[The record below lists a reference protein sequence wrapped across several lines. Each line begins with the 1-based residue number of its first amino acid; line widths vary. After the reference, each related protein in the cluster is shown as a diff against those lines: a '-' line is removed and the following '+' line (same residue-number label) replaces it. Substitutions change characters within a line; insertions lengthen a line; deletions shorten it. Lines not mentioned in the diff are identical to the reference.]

1 MSDMHIGKQPIRA
14 NSKFYDR
21 SGNVGAASSILVA
34 AQNGEVEWIHPY
46 DAGLQGLQGT
56 QGVQGILG
64 TEGKH
69 PGVELEFDSSTS
81 TSNMSNGLMRFNTSN
96 QYQASQIIISNQDY
110 HGNGISAWVNTFDD
124 TTNPGDKGTLW
135 IYGSDDDQTW
145 DTNEFIIATVTDI
158 TSYFGYKVIDI
169 TIRQTNYG
177 FSDGDRVFLQ
187 FYAIG
192 DQGTQGI
199 QGVQGTQGVQGVQG
213 VQGTQ
218 GIQGVQGTQGIQGIT
233 GTEGQHAG
241 IPYEFSTSTSNADPG
256 NGKFRYNSQY
266 TWQTTR
272 IYIDDRAAGG
282 GADLQPWL
290 RTFDDSTDPNSK
302 GHLVIYGSDD
312 DQTWDSYELHIW
324 NITSVTEHT
333 GYFELAVTSVDTNYS
348 FSNGDICFLQFYR
361 TGDRG
366 LQGDA
371 ASVQGI
377 QGIKGNQG
385 VFGIQGDASTVQGLQ
400 GTQGRTGNQGRTG
413 IQGDASSV
421 QGLQGTQGIKGN
433 QGNLG
438 IQGDAASVQ
447 GLQGIQGTKGNQ
459 GILGVQGDAA
469 EVQGLQ
475 GIQGQLG
482 NQGILGIQGDAAS
495 VQGIQGTQGVIGF
508 SGTNNII
515 WERSANNITT
525 NSSSW
530 KRFKSDGTNNASYY
544 DFSGNAWWYFGGT
557 TNVTDYLDD
566 LRSQINGG
574 SKMYMTVNKFD
585 WSQYMVYEV
594 TAITLS
600 AGTASSGSSV
610 WRFSVSHISTHNIT
624 GTGSFSF
631 TNYDEYHFNFQVT
644 GAQGAQGVDGQ
655 YAGIGLQGLQGIQ
668 GRTGNQ
674 GRTGVQG
681 DAATVQGLQ
690 GIQGRLGNQGIL
702 GIQGDASSVQG
713 LQGVQGRTG
722 NQGNLGVQG
731 DAASVQGLTGVQ
743 GRRGF
748 QGHLGVQGDAASVQG
763 LQGTQGGGGNQGTTG
778 TGLQGDA
785 ASVQGLQGIQ
795 GRKGNQG
802 NYGVQGDAATV
813 QGLQGVQGR
822 TGSQGILGV
831 QGDAASVQ
839 GLQGG
844 QGVTGDQFTAQTY
857 TISVPG
863 GSGGGYY
870 INGVSRDDLFLIR
883 GQRYVFDQSSST
895 NNNHPIRLS
904 TTSNGTH
911 AGGTQYTSGWTY
923 TGTAGSNGEAV
934 FVVPFDAPNTL
945 YYYCA
950 NHSGMAGSASISIR
964 NLNAEDLQGIKGN
977 QGDDGVQ
984 GDAASVQGLQGNIG
998 AGSQGAAGPQGNAAN
1013 VQGIQGPQ
1021 GVQGNNGLQGIYG
1034 VQGRTGAG
1042 NQGADGSQGI
1052 TGAGLQGDAASVQGL
1067 QGTQGDFG
1075 VQGQVGLP
1083 VKSGVYNIVVHSS
1096 QSSYGTPSSLPSGS
1110 FAFNGFRASSTSQ
1123 VFVSVFDAQ
1132 GRNFVPWST
1141 SNFPADLELQFKSG
1155 SYWTYFR
1162 FKATSRGSITHGSG
1176 GNPSFYAVNVS
1187 SATYSN
1193 TNTQMHQWYYA
1204 VNGNGSIG
1212 GSDPGTGTANGWLM
1226 TFGPAPGLQGVQGGE
1241 GPQGGTGL
1249 QGLDGFGLQ
1258 GSLGI
1263 QGIQGTDGTGLQG
1276 IQGAD
1281 ASAIA
1286 AQGAPGPQ
1294 GLTGAG
1300 SQGAIGTQGD
1310 AASVQGIQGPS
1321 GSVGGDTV
1329 STPLAIALAAA
1340 L

>member
-56 QGVQGILG
+56 QGVQGTQGILG

-69 PGVELEFDSSTS
+69 PGVELEYDVSTS
-81 TSNMSNGLMRFNTSN
+81 ASNFVSGQIRFNNSN
-96 QYQASQIIISNQDY
+96 LFSATQIIISNQDV
-110 HGNGISAWVNTFDD
+110 HGNGISSWVNTFDD
-124 TTNPGDKGTLW
+124 STNPGDLGTLW
-135 IYGSDDDQTW
+135 IYGSDDNQTW
-145 DTNEFIIATVTDI
+145 DKNEYVLATVNGL
-158 TSYFGYKVIDI
+158 TSYPGYKVIDI
-169 TIRQTNYG
+169 TVKTTSYS
-177 FSDGDRVFLQ
+177 FSDGDHLFLQ

-192 DQGTQGI
+192 DQG
-199 QGVQGTQGVQGVQG
+199 VQG

-218 GIQGVQGTQGIQGIT
+218 GTQGTT
-233 GTEGQHAG
+233 GTEGQQAG
-241 IPYEFSTSTSNADPG
+241 IPFEFNSSNSASDPG
-256 NGKFRYNSQY
+256 SGKFRYSNPTFQY
-266 TWQTTR
+266 LSTR
-272 IYIDDRAAGG
+272 IYIDDQALG
-282 GADLQPWL
+282 GADVQPWL
-290 RTFDDSTDPNSK
+290 RTFDDSTNPNSK

-312 DQTWDSYELHIW
+312 NQTWDDSELHIW
-324 NITSVTEHT
+324 NITSVTEQT
-333 GYFELAVTSVDTNYS
+333 GYFEIVVTAVDTNSS
-348 FSNGDICFLQFYR
+348 FSNGQTCFLQFYR

-377 QGIKGNQG
+377 QGRYGNQG
-385 VFGIQGDASTVQGLQ
+385 VYGL
-400 GTQGRTGNQGRTG
+400 
-413 IQGDASSV
+413 QGDASSV
-421 QGLQGTQGIKGN
+421 QGLQGTQGRIGN
-433 QGNLG
+433 QGRTG

-447 GLQGIQGTKGNQ
+447 GLQGIQGRTGNQ
-459 GILGVQGDAA
+459 GVYGIQGDAST
-469 EVQGLQ
+469 VQGLQ
-475 GIQGQLG
+475 GIQGRTG
-482 NQGILGIQGDAAS
+482 NQGILGIQGDASS
-495 VQGIQGTQGVIGF
+495 VQGLQGGQGVIGF

-515 WERSANNITT
+515 WEKSVTSINT
-525 NSSSW
+525 NSW
-530 KRFKSDGTNNASYY
+530 KRFTSDGTTAATYY
-544 DFSGNAWWYFGGT
+544 DFSGNAWWYYGGT
-557 TNVTDYLDD
+557 TTVVDYLDD

-600 AGTASSGSSV
+600 SGSATSGSSV
-610 WRFSVSHISTHNIT
+610 WRFSVSHISTHNVT

-631 TNYDEYHFNFQVT
+631 TSYDEYHFNFQVT

-674 GRTGVQG
+674 GRTGIQG
-681 DAATVQGLQ
+681 DAASVQGLQ
-690 GIQGRLGNQGIL
+690 GIQGRTGNQGIL

-713 LQGVQGRTG
+713 LQGIQGRTG
-722 NQGNLGVQG
+722 NQGNLGIQG

-748 QGHLGVQGDAASVQG
+748 QGNLGIQGDAASVQG
-763 LQGTQGGGGNQGTTG
+763 LQGTQGRGGNQGTIG

-785 ASVQGLQGIQ
+785 ASVQGLQGTQ
-795 GRKGNQG
+795 GRTGNQG
-802 NYGVQGDAATV
+802 RTGIQGDAASV
-813 QGLQGVQGR
+813 QGLQGVQGI

-844 QGVTGDQFTAQTY
+844 QGLTGDQFTAQTY

-863 GSGGGYY
+863 GTGGGFWV
-870 INGVSRDDLFLIR
+870 NGVSRDTLYLIR
-883 GQRYVFDQSSST
+883 GQKYVFDQSAST

-911 AGGTQYTSGWTY
+911 AGGSQYTTGWTY
-923 TGTAGSNGEAV
+923 TGTAGTNGEGV
-934 FVVPFDAPNTL
+934 FIVPFDAPSTL
-945 YYYCA
+945 YYYCP
-950 NHSGMAGSASISIR
+950 NHSGMGASINVR
-964 NLNAEDLQGIKGN
+964 DLNAEDLQGAKGT
-977 QGDDGVQ
+977 QGDGGVQ
-984 GDAASVQGLQGNIG
+984 GDAASVQGIQGSIG
-998 AGSQGAAGPQGNAAN
+998 SGSQGAAGPQGNDAN

-1034 VQGRTGAG
+1034 IQGRTGTG
-1042 NQGADGSQGI
+1042 TQGSDGSQGI

-1067 QGTQGDFG
+1067 QGAQGDLG
-1075 VQGQVGLP
+1075 VQGEVGFP
-1083 VKSGVYNIVVHSS
+1083 VKSGKYNIIVYQSS
-1096 QSSYGTPSSLPSGS
+1096 SSYGTPSSLASGS
-1110 FAFNGFRASSTSQ
+1110 FAFNNFRLGNTTQ
-1123 VFVSVFDAQ
+1123 IFVSVFDAD
-1132 GRNFVPWST
+1132 GRNFVPWAS
-1141 SNFPADLELQFKSG
+1141 SNFPAELELQFKTSTG
-1155 SYWTYFR
+1155 WQYFR
-1162 FKATSRGSITHGSG
+1162 FRANSSG
-1176 GNPSFYAVNVS
+1176 GVTSGSPSFYTINVTGVS
-1187 SATYSN
+1187 YANSN
-1193 TNTQMHQWYYA
+1193 TAMHHWYYA
-1204 VNGNGSIG
+1204 VNGNTSIG
-1212 GSDPGTGTANGWLM
+1212 GTDPGAGTANGWLM
-1226 TFGPAPGLQGVQGGE
+1226 TLGPAPGIQGSQGVD

-1249 QGLDGFGLQ
+1249 QGLDGAGLQ

-1263 QGIQGTDGTGLQG
+1263 QGIQGVPGTGLQG
-1276 IQGAD
+1276 IQGTD

-1286 AQGAPGPQ
+1286 AQGSVGPQ

-1300 SQGAIGTQGD
+1300 SQGATGTQGD

-1321 GSVGGDTV
+1321 GSVGGDVV